1 MNRED
6 TGKEWFLLFYVPLTL
21 GLHHQ
26 ELNLISLLFT
36 ASLPLILKGRVSM
49 WEASFEFMSDERSV
63 CGLLFTAP
71 LGSFGAAVFL
81 TIISFTS

>member
-1 MNRED
+1 MVSAVLRAID
-6 TGKEWFLLFYVPLTL
+6 IRLGSPGIKFHFTPLP
-21 GLHHQ
+21 
-26 ELNLISLLFT
+26 

-71 LGSFGAAVFL
+71 LGSFGEAVFL
-81 TIISFTS
+81 SIISDALARYESSG